1 MLRVS
6 NLTKTFRNGEQSL
19 IAVNNAAFN
28 VSRGEVIII
37 IGPSG
42 SGKTTLVSMLGGL
55 SKPTS
60 GSIKI
65 SDKEITGLNHDALA
79 KFRLDKIGFVF
90 QNFKLLRAL
99 TVEENVMVPLC
110 CIGNYPHH
118 EALKRAGEVLAS
130 LDMKDFLKYNV
141 DKLSGGEKQRVAIAR
156 ALINNP
162 EIILADEPT
171 ASLDSKTGQVVS
183 QILRNAAKKQNRTV
197 IIVSHDPRILP
208 IADRIFKVED
218 GNVREEIK

>member
-6 NLTKTFRNGEQSL
+6 NLTKTFRNGDQNL
-19 IAVNNAAFN
+19 IAVNNAAFS

-90 QNFKLLRAL
+90 QNFKLLKAL

-118 EALKRAGEVLAS
+118 EALKRSREVLDS